1 MKLINYINN
10 INNIMPRTI
19 FYYQTFKNKD
29 DKLISLDPVLYENT
43 PLTHIHVS
51 SIHFGVD
58 VNKEPYIHLN
68 NRSPYN
74 SYFDEVWDN
83 IEYASSKNIKIVLMV
98 GGAGGGY
105 NSLFS
110 NISMYY
116 DLLYTLLKD
125 KPFISGID
133 LDIEESCSLENVQLL
148 ISKIVK
154 DFGETFIIATAPV
167 ASSLINDGPG
177 MGGFSYKDL
186 LNSPEGSYIDYFNC
200 QAYYNYSLKTL
211 DSIVKNGYD
220 PKKIVMGLIAGETY
234 ESELQ
239 DMYEK
244 YKDNFGGLFVWEYFN
259 TVPSGIQWCQ
269 FVESVFNHT
278 RHISN
283 VCLIS

>member
-1 MKLINYINN
+1 
-10 INNIMPRTI
+10 MPRTI

-259 TVPSGIQWCQ
+259 TVPSAIQWCQ

-283 VCLIS
+283 FCLIS

>member
-1 MKLINYINN
+1 
-10 INNIMPRTI
+10 MPRTI
-19 FYYQTFKNKD
+19 FYYQTFKDTDNN
-29 DKLISLDPVLYENT
+29 LISLDPVLYDET

-58 VNKEPYIHLN
+58 DNKEPYIHLN

-74 SYFDEVWDN
+74 SYFDDVWHN
-83 IEYASSKNIKIVLMV
+83 IEKAASKNIKIVLMI

-105 NSLFS
+105 SSFFS
-110 NISMYY
+110 NISLYY
-116 DLLYTLLKD
+116 DLLYNLIKD
-125 KPFISGID
+125 KPFINGID
-133 LDIEESCSLENVQLL
+133 LDIEESCSLEHVKKL
-148 ISKIVK
+148 ISKTIE
-154 DFGETFIIATAPV
+154 DFGENFIISVAPV

-186 LNSPEGSYIDYFNC
+186 LDSPEGSNIDYFNC
-200 QAYYNYSLKTL
+200 QAYCNFSLSTL
-211 DSIVKNGYD
+211 DSIVENGYD
-220 PKKIVMGLIAGETY
+220 SKKIVMGLIAGETY

-259 TVPSGIQWCQ
+259 TVPSPKQWCQ
-269 FVESVFNHT
+269 FIESVFNNT

-283 VCLIS
+283 FCLIS

>member
-10 INNIMPRTI
+10 IMARTI
-19 FYYQTFKNKD
+19 FYYQTLKTKD
-29 DKLISLDPVLYENT
+29 DKLISVDPVLYENT

-83 IEYASSKNIKIVLMV
+83 IEYASSKNIKIVLMI

-105 NSLFS
+105 NSFFS

-133 LDIEESCSLENVQLL
+133 LDIEESCSLKNVKLL

-154 DFGETFIIATAPV
+154 DFGEKFIVATAPV
-167 ASSLINDGPG
+167 ASSLTDDGPG

-186 LNSPEGSYIDYFNC
+186 LNSPEGSHIDYFNC
-200 QAYYNYSLKTL
+200 QAYYNYSLSTL

-259 TVPSGIQWCQ
+259 TVPSAIQWCQ